1 MSVIALA
8 NQKGGV
14 AKTTSTL
21 SLGAAWAEMGDRV
34 LLVDCDPQAALTYSM
49 GVDPEDLE
57 VSLHDVFVGRA
68 GIADVLWEAHGC
80 HIAPAT
86 IDLAGSEVFLLTKT
100 GREFVLGRALTKVAD
115 AYDVVIIDCPPSL
128 GILTINAL
136 TAADEVIIPLQ
147 CESLSQRGMSHL
159 LETIEDVRQFTNPQL
174 SIRGVIAT
182 MFDPRTKHTREIL
195 SNVTDSYGLKVL
207 EPPVRKS
214 IRFAEAPAAGETI
227 FQRAPS
233 VPGAE
238 AYRQIASELRDWAP
252 EPAPAPEPAE
262 DPQPVRDPHQ
272 AGEATRAESSHA
284 TPTATA
290 GADAR
295 GGDDLAAAANAPAT
309 PQPPP
314 ERSVGFRTIPVDTD
328 PL

>member
-1 MSVIALA
+1 MPVIALA

-57 VSLHDVFVGRA
+57 VSLHDVLVGRA

-80 HIAPAT
+80 HVAPAT

-100 GREFVLGRALTKVAD
+100 GREFVLGRALAKVAD

-147 CESLSQRGMSHL
+147 CESLSQRGMTHL
-159 LETIEDVRQFTNPQL
+159 LETIEDVRQFTNPEL

-182 MFDPRTKHTREIL
+182 MFDPRTNHTREIL

-233 VPGAE
+233 VPGAD
-238 AYRQIASELRDWAP
+238 AYRQIARELRDWTP
-252 EPAPAPEPAE
+252 EPTPSAATTPAADAIAKVGEDAPGDTLME
-262 DPQPVRDPHQ
+262 DPDPP
-272 AGEATRAESSHA
+272 RAVV
-284 TPTATA
+284 
-290 GADAR
+290 
-295 GGDDLAAAANAPAT
+295 PAT
-309 PQPPP
+309 TSVPASAPQPPP
-314 ERSVGFRTIPVDTD
+314 ERSVGVRTIPVDVD
-328 PL
+328 LL

>member
-272 AGEATRAESSHA
+272 AGEATRAESSRA

-295 GGDDLAAAANAPAT
+295 GGDDLGTAANAPAT

>member
-272 AGEATRAESSHA
+272 AGEATRAGSSRA

>member
-21 SLGAAWAEMGDRV
+21 SLGAAWAELGDRV

-49 GVDPEDLE
+49 GVDPEDLD
-57 VSLHDVFVGRA
+57 VSLHDVLVGRA

-233 VPGAE
+233 VPGAD
-238 AYRQIASELRDWAP
+238 AYRQIARELRDWAP
-252 EPAPAPEPAE
+252 EPAPVAPPPGR
-262 DPQPVRDPHQ
+262 DPQDAATAAEPESAAPAPAPPAGSAAADPVRSDVPVTVEDE
-272 AGEATRAESSHA
+272 GEL
-284 TPTATA
+284 PK
-290 GADAR
+290 
-295 GGDDLAAAANAPAT
+295 L
-309 PQPPP
+309 PP
-314 ERSVGFRTIPVDTD
+314 ERSVGFRTIPVDTE

>member
-1 MSVIALA
+1 MPVLALA

-14 AKTTSTL
+14 AKTTSAL

-49 GVDPEDLE
+49 GVDPEEID
-57 VSLHDVFVGRA
+57 VSLHDVLVGRT
-68 GIADVLWEAHGC
+68 GIADILWEAHGC

-86 IDLAGSEVFLLTKT
+86 IDLAGSEAYLLTKT
-100 GREFVLGRALTKVAD
+100 GREFVLGRALAKVAD
-115 AYDVVIIDCPPSL
+115 AYDVVVLDCPPSL

-159 LETIEDVRQFTNPQL
+159 LETIEDVRQFTNPEL
-174 SIRGVIAT
+174 TIRGVIAT
-182 MFDPRTKHTREIL
+182 MFDPRTNHSRAIL
-195 SNVTDSYGLKVL
+195 ASVSDSYGLKVI

-227 FQRAPS
+227 FQRAPK

-238 AYRQIASELRDWAP
+238 AYRQIALSLRDWSPEGAP
-252 EPAPAPEPAE
+252 I
-262 DPQPVRDPHQ
+262 DVRDRMELPVPPMSVAVSEDAATVTPGDETVAVPVVQ
-272 AGEATRAESSHA
+272 GE
-284 TPTATA
+284 P
-290 GADAR
+290 
-295 GGDDLAAAANAPAT
+295 
-309 PQPPP
+309 
-314 ERSVGFRTIPVDTD
+314 
-328 PL
+328 

>member
-1 MSVIALA
+1 MPVLALA

-14 AKTTSTL
+14 AKTTSAL

-49 GVDPEDLE
+49 GVDPEEID
-57 VSLHDVFVGRA
+57 VSLHDVLVGRT
-68 GIADVLWEAHGC
+68 GIADILWEAHGC

-86 IDLAGSEVFLLTKT
+86 IDLAGSEAYLLTKT
-100 GREFVLGRALTKVAD
+100 GREFVLGRALAKVAD
-115 AYDVVIIDCPPSL
+115 AYDVVVLDCPPSL

-159 LETIEDVRQFTNPQL
+159 LETIEDVRQFTNPEL
-174 SIRGVIAT
+174 TIRGVIAT
-182 MFDPRTKHTREIL
+182 MFDPRTNHSRAIL
-195 SNVTDSYGLKVL
+195 ASVSDSYGLKVI

-227 FQRAPS
+227 FQRAPK

-238 AYRQIASELRDWAP
+238 AYRQIALSLRDWSPEGAP
-252 EPAPAPEPAE
+252 I
-262 DPQPVRDPHQ
+262 DVRDRMELPVPPMSV
-272 AGEATRAESSHA
+272 AVSE
-284 TPTATA
+284 
-290 GADAR
+290 D
-295 GGDDLAAAANAPAT
+295 AAAVT
-309 PQPPP
+309 PGD
-314 ERSVGFRTIPVDTD
+314 ETVAVPVVQGE
-328 PL
+328 P

>member
-1 MSVIALA
+1 MPVLALA

-14 AKTTSTL
+14 AKTTSAL

-49 GVDPEDLE
+49 GVDPEEID
-57 VSLHDVFVGRA
+57 VSLHDVLVGRT
-68 GIADVLWEAHGC
+68 GIADILWEAHGC

-86 IDLAGSEVFLLTKT
+86 IDLAGSEAYLLTKT
-100 GREFVLGRALTKVAD
+100 GREFVLGRALAKVAD
-115 AYDVVIIDCPPSL
+115 AYDVVVLDCPPSL

-159 LETIEDVRQFTNPQL
+159 LETIEDVRQFTNPEL
-174 SIRGVIAT
+174 TIRGVIAT
-182 MFDPRTKHTREIL
+182 MFDPRTNHSRAIL
-195 SNVTDSYGLKVL
+195 ASVSDSYGLKVI

-227 FQRAPS
+227 FQRAPK

-238 AYRQIASELRDWAP
+238 AYRQIALSLRDWSP
-252 EPAPAPEPAE
+252 EGTPI
-262 DPQPVRDPHQ
+262 DVRDRMELPVPTMSVAVSEDAATVTPGDETVAVPVVQ
-272 AGEATRAESSHA
+272 GE
-284 TPTATA
+284 P
-290 GADAR
+290 
-295 GGDDLAAAANAPAT
+295 
-309 PQPPP
+309 
-314 ERSVGFRTIPVDTD
+314 
-328 PL
+328 

>member
-68 GIADVLWEAHGC
+68 GIADILWEAHGC
-80 HIAPAT
+80 HVAPAT
-86 IDLAGSEVFLLTKT
+86 IDLAGSEVYLLTKT

-115 AYDVVIIDCPPSL
+115 AYDIVIIDCPPSL

-238 AYRQIASELRDWAP
+238 AYRQIARELRDWAP
-252 EPAPAPEPAE
+252 EPAPESTRPDASTAGTAADADGGGDSAVTASAAPPTPANSATTPAEPA
-262 DPQPVRDPHQ
+262 V
-272 AGEATRAESSHA
+272 AGITRIEA
-284 TPTATA
+284 
-290 GADAR
+290 
-295 GGDDLAAAANAPAT
+295 

-314 ERSVGFRTIPVDTD
+314 ERSVGVRTIPVDTE

>member
-49 GVDPEDLE
+49 GVDPEDLD
-57 VSLHDVFVGRA
+57 VSLHDVLVGRA

-100 GREFVLGRALTKVAD
+100 GREFVLGRALTKVAE

-233 VPGAE
+233 VPGAD
-238 AYRQIASELRDWAP
+238 AYRQIARELRDWAP
-252 EPAPAPEPAE
+252 EPAPPPAAEAEGAGTSEPRSDPPEAVRSPTEAGPA
-262 DPQPVRDPHQ
+262 H
-272 AGEATRAESSHA
+272 EASTA
-284 TPTATA
+284 TP
-290 GADAR
+290 DM
-295 GGDDLAAAANAPAT
+295 

-314 ERSVGFRTIPVDTD
+314 ERSVGVRTIPIDTE